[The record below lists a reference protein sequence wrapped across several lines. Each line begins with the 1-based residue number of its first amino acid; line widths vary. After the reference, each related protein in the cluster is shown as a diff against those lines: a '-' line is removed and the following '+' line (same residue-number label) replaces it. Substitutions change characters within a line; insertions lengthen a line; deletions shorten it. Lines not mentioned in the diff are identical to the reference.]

1 MLSFFNIQNF
11 FRFRIKPIGKISVIN
26 TLKYMNQAK
35 LKVENPTIELNVQN
49 VPFGEYLNNLKAR
62 MKLVFHVRADIDQ
75 MAVKRGMPPFVMREI
90 MDLNPL
96 SVGIPSE
103 YGGRGCRMDESIAL
117 LAAASY
123 ESLALSLTFGI
134 NSALFLQP
142 VAKYAQEEAKS
153 PVFTRFLNHQNM
165 GGLMITEP
173 DFGSDALNMQTSFSE
188 KNGKY
193 HLQGTKH
200 WAGLTGWAEFW
211 LLTARERSHT
221 GDLKRDIDFFIC
233 DVNSPGQNIVVEEF
247 YENLG
252 LYQIP
257 YGRNKLDVEIP
268 KLQRLVPE
276 TTGVKMMLDLLHR
289 SRMQFPGMAMGFI
302 QRLLDESIAHT
313 NSRSV
318 GGKSLFT
325 YDQVQQRLGRLQ
337 ASYTICSAMCA
348 NSSIKAGIENDLS
361 QIGFEA
367 NSVKSVVTDLMQEAA
382 QSATQLVGA
391 QAYKLNHI
399 AGRSITDSRPF
410 QIFEGSNDILYA
422 QISENLI
429 KMLKKAKE
437 SNLFQFLKAF
447 NLTSKSALMMKE
459 MLDFDLDINLSQ
471 RKMVELGQILGRI
484 VSFEMV
490 INLGENGYRSDLIA
504 NGLVFLKQEITS
516 LFQNFNFSNKV
527 QVVEEYKESSNWMSF
542 IPSFGN

>member
-1 MLSFFNIQNF
+1 MSLQEISVEESMTGLDIQNMSF
-11 FRFRIKPIGKISVIN
+11 ESF
-26 TLKYMNQAK
+26 
-35 LKVENPTIELNVQN
+35 
-49 VPFGEYLNNLKAR
+49 LNNLKAR
-62 MKLVFHVRADIDQ
+62 MRNVYHVRADINQ
-75 MAVKRGMPPFVMREI
+75 LAVKRGMPPFVMREI
-90 MDLNPL
+90 MSLNPL
-96 SVGIPSE
+96 AVGIPVE
-103 YGGRGCRMDESIAL
+103 YGGRGCKVEESIAL

-142 VAKYAQEEAKS
+142 VAKYAQEDAKA
-153 PVFTRFLNHQNM
+153 PVFNRFLSQQNM

-173 DFGSDALNMQTSFSE
+173 GFGSDALNMQTSFNE

-193 HLQGTKH
+193 HLRGTKH

-211 LLTARERSHT
+211 LLTARERSQS

-233 DVNSPGQNIVVEEF
+233 DVNSPGQQIVVEEF

-257 YGRNKLDVEIP
+257 YGRNRLDVEIP
-268 KLQRLVPE
+268 KVQRLIPE

-289 SRMQFPGMAMGFI
+289 SRMQFPGMAMGFV

-313 NSRSV
+313 NERLI
-318 GGKSLFT
+318 GGRPLMT
-325 YDQVQQRLGRLQ
+325 YDQVQQRLAKLQ

-348 NSSIKAGIENDLS
+348 NSSEKAGIENDLS
-361 QIGFEA
+361 GIGFEA

-422 QISENLI
+422 QISENLV
-429 KMLKKAKE
+429 KMMKKTKE
-437 SNLFQFLKAF
+437 SNLFQFLKSF
-447 NLTSKSALMMKE
+447 DLTSKSALFLKE
-459 MLDFDLDINLSQ
+459 MLDFDLNTSISQ
-471 RKMVELGQILGRI
+471 RKMVELGQVLGRI

-490 INLGENGYRSDLIA
+490 INLGEKGFRSDLIS
-504 NGLVFLKQEITS
+504 NGLAMLNQEITS
-516 LFQNFNFSNKV
+516 IMSGFKHQNETLVIEDYQDNSSWLNFVNV
-527 QVVEEYKESSNWMSF
+527 
-542 IPSFGN
+542 

>member
-1 MLSFFNIQNF
+1 
-11 FRFRIKPIGKISVIN
+11 
-26 TLKYMNQAK
+26 MNQAN
-35 LKVENPTIELNVQN
+35 NPITELNVQN
-49 VPFGEYLNNLKAR
+49 MPFSEFLKNLKAR
-62 MKLVFHVRADIDQ
+62 MKHVFHVRADIDQ

-103 YGGRGCRMDESIAL
+103 YGGRGCKMDESIAL

-123 ESLALSLTFGI
+123 ESLALSLTMGI

-153 PVFTRFLNHQNM
+153 SVFERFLKHQNM

-211 LLTARERSHT
+211 LLTARERSQS

-233 DVNSPGQNIVVEEF
+233 DVNSPGQQIVVEEF

-252 LYQIP
+252 LFQIP
-257 YGRNKLDVEIP
+257 YGRNKIDVEIP
-268 KLQRLVPE
+268 KMQKLVPK

-313 NSRSV
+313 NNRLI
-318 GGKSLFT
+318 GGKPLFT

-348 NSSIKAGIENDLS
+348 NSSEKAGIENDLFPH
-361 QIGFEA
+361 GFEA

-422 QISENLI
+422 QISENLV
-429 KMLKKAKE
+429 KMMKKAKE
-437 SNLFQFLKAF
+437 SNLFQFLKNF
-447 NLTSKSALMMKE
+447 DLTSKSASTMKE
-459 MLDFDLDINLSQ
+459 MLDFELNLDLPQ

-490 INLGENGYRSDLIA
+490 INLGEKGYRNDLIN

-516 LFQNFNFSNKV
+516 LFQHFNFSNQT
-527 QVVEEYKESSNWMSF
+527 QVVEDYQEESNWMNF
-542 IPSFGN
+542 VRI

>member
-1 MLSFFNIQNF
+1 
-11 FRFRIKPIGKISVIN
+11 
-26 TLKYMNQAK
+26 MNQTN
-35 LKVENPTIELNVQN
+35 LKVENPISEPNVQN
-49 VPFGEYLNNLKAR
+49 IPFGEFLNNLKAR
-62 MKLVFHVRADIDQ
+62 MKLVYHDRADIDQ

-96 SVGIPSE
+96 AIGIPTE
-103 YGGRGCRMDESIAL
+103 YGGRGCKMEEAIAL
-117 LAAASY
+117 LAATSY
-123 ESLALSLTFGI
+123 ESLALSLTMGI

-142 VAKYAQEEAKS
+142 VAKYAQEEAKA
-153 PVFTRFLNHQNM
+153 PVFERFLKHQNM

-188 KNGKY
+188 NNGKY

-211 LLTARERSHT
+211 LLTAREKSQS

-252 LYQIP
+252 LFQIP
-257 YGRNKLDVEIP
+257 YGRNRLDVQIP
-268 KLQRLVPE
+268 KLQRLVPKS
-276 TTGVKMMLDLLHR
+276 TGVKMMLDLLHR

-302 QRLLDESIAHT
+302 QRLLDESIAHV
-313 NSRSV
+313 NRRMV

-348 NSSIKAGIENDLS
+348 NSSEKAGLEIDLFPH
-361 QIGFEA
+361 GFEA

-391 QAYKLNHI
+391 QAYKLSHI

-422 QISENLI
+422 QISENLV
-429 KMLKKAKE
+429 KMMKKTKE
-437 SNLFQFLKAF
+437 SNLYQFLKDF
-447 NLTSKSALMMKE
+447 NLTSKSAPSMKE
-459 MLDFDLDINLSQ
+459 MLDFELNLELPQ
-471 RKMVELGQILGRI
+471 RKMVELGAILGRI

-490 INLGENGYRSDLIA
+490 INMGEKGYRSDLIN
-504 NGLVFLKQEITS
+504 NGLIFLKQEITT
-516 LFQNFNFSNKV
+516 LFQHFNFSN
-527 QVVEEYKESSNWMSF
+527 QTRVVEDYQEESNWMNFVSAH
-542 IPSFGN
+542 

>member
-1 MLSFFNIQNF
+1 
-11 FRFRIKPIGKISVIN
+11 
-26 TLKYMNQAK
+26 MNQTK
-35 LKVENPTIELNVQN
+35 LNLEITNTELNLQN
-49 VPFGEYLNNLKAR
+49 IPFSEFLNNLKVR
-62 MKLVFHVRADIDQ
+62 MKHVFHVRADIDQ

-96 SVGIPSE
+96 AVGIPAE
-103 YGGRGCRMDESIAL
+103 FGGRGCKIDESIAL
-117 LAAASY
+117 LATASY

-142 VAKYAQEEAKS
+142 VAKYAQKDAKS
-153 PVFTRFLNHQNM
+153 PVFERFLKHQNM

-173 DFGSDALNMQTSFSE
+173 DYGSDALNMQTSFSE

-211 LLTARERSHT
+211 LLTARERSHS
-221 GDLKRDIDFFIC
+221 GDLKRDLDFFIC
-233 DVNSPGQNIVVEEF
+233 DVNSPNQNIVVEEF

-257 YGRNKLDVEIP
+257 YGRNKIDVEIP
-268 KLQRLVPE
+268 KLQRLIPE

-313 NSRSV
+313 NNRMV
-318 GGKSLFT
+318 GGKPLFT

-337 ASYTICSAMCA
+337 ASYTVCSAMCA
-348 NSSIKAGIENDLS
+348 NSSAKAGIENDLS

-367 NSVKSVVTDLMQEAA
+367 NSVKSIVTDLMQEAA

-422 QISENLI
+422 QISENLV
-429 KMLKKAKE
+429 KMMKKAKE
-437 SNLFQFLKAF
+437 SNLFQFLKSF
-447 NLTSKSALMMKE
+447 NLTSKSALLMKE
-459 MLDFDLDINLSQ
+459 MLDFELNLDLPQ

-484 VSFEMV
+484 VSHEMV
-490 INLGENGYRSDLIA
+490 INLGEKGYRSDLIS
-504 NGLVFLKQEITS
+504 NGLIFLKQEITS
-516 LFQNFNFSNKV
+516 LLQNFSFSNHVK
-527 QVVEEYKESSNWMSF
+527 VVEDYQEESNWMNF
-542 IPSFGN
+542 IPSPDN